1 MTKEFRSF
9 LEILEQQGELLRVTE
24 EIDIREVSAR
34 TATSSKALLFEK
46 VKGYEMGIV
55 SGILGSRERVAASL
69 DCNHREMGKEFYKR
83 VGQLVPPVMVETG
96 KVKEVIKIGDDI
108 DLSSLPVP
116 LVSMLDGGPY
126 ITSAIGIA
134 KDPDYGRN
142 VGCYRFMIRNDRETG
157 IDLVGASDLKLF
169 YDRAF
174 KQGKPLQLAI
184 AIGVHPSILMGA
196 AHMVDTG
203 RDEFEIA
210 GAIAGEPVKLVKCE
224 TVDLE
229 VPADAEIVIEGEL
242 LPIGWTEDEG
252 RFGDFTGFVG
262 PIKFNPIFRVTAI
275 THRKDAIFYALHM
288 PDEVDYLIAPPLEG
302 SGWQVL
308 AIAGVKATAV
318 YAPASAG
325 CNLHLYA
332 SIRKRP
338 GEGKNALMVLMGL
351 KRVKHVIVTDDDI
364 DIFNPQSLER
374 ALAYRVRPTKDIV
387 IVDEARG
394 SHLDP
399 STQIHVT
406 KGALAPLTAKWGVDA
421 TIPEGTDIRE
431 YDPIAYPF
439 EDKIG
444 QLNNQTK
451 DKNILLLVEEIA
463 QLLHEPKHFYDVL
476 EYFSDVSQR
485 QIVQAW
491 GKLRDEKRLDREIS
505 TGRYILKR

>member
-174 KQGKPLQLAI
+174 KQGKPL
-184 AIGVHPSILMGA
+184 S
-196 AHMVDTG
+196 
-203 RDEFEIA
+203 
-210 GAIAGEPVKLVKCE
+210 
-224 TVDLE
+224 
-229 VPADAEIVIEGEL
+229 
-242 LPIGWTEDEG
+242 
-252 RFGDFTGFVG
+252 
-262 PIKFNPIFRVTAI
+262 
-275 THRKDAIFYALHM
+275 
-288 PDEVDYLIAPPLEG
+288 LIH
-302 SGWQVL
+302 
-308 AIAGVKATAV
+308 I
-318 YAPASAG
+318 
-325 CNLHLYA
+325 
-332 SIRKRP
+332 
-338 GEGKNALMVLMGL
+338 
-351 KRVKHVIVTDDDI
+351 
-364 DIFNPQSLER
+364 
-374 ALAYRVRPTKDIV
+374 
-387 IVDEARG
+387 
-394 SHLDP
+394 
-399 STQIHVT
+399 
-406 KGALAPLTAKWGVDA
+406 
-421 TIPEGTDIRE
+421 
-431 YDPIAYPF
+431 
-439 EDKIG
+439 
-444 QLNNQTK
+444 
-451 DKNILLLVEEIA
+451 
-463 QLLHEPKHFYDVL
+463 
-476 EYFSDVSQR
+476 
-485 QIVQAW
+485 
-491 GKLRDEKRLDREIS
+491 
-505 TGRYILKR
+505 